1 MAGYG
6 TAASRPADNGHVL
19 RHGSDPERQSLLG
32 KPHSSPGRPGVANIR
47 KTLNEHVSR
56 SWADLMLLF
65 CYVVTGLLDS
75 ASTQVWGAFVSMQT
89 GKPRF
94 LYSNSPTFPNPP
106 SLYLLSS
113 FLAYTLTCLPGN
125 TVFVAL
131 GLASIIYPPINP
143 RLYRSGISLLAFC
156 VGSFLFAR
164 FHRRFSPSR
173 RWVLC
178 ASFAAQSLL
187 TVAAALIVTLN
198 RPPAGDDD
206 VSWTVLLPLTLVAFQ
221 SCGQAVTSRALRYN
235 ALNSVV
241 LTSIYCDLFSDQ
253 DLFRRDNVDRNRRAT
268 APLMLLLGAVLGGI
282 FAHSPVGIQGAL
294 WTAAALKFFMAVIW
308 FFWPADPEED
318 QE

>member
-89 GKPRF
+89 G
-94 LYSNSPTFPNPP
+94 
-106 SLYLLSS
+106 
-113 FLAYTLTCLPGN
+113 N

-187 TVAAALIVTLN
+187 TVASALIVTLN